1 MQLEEH
7 LCLEPYVLSYN
18 TQIPVHWKSN
28 LLLPGSNVKIKVLA
42 VATHRYFN
50 LSQSSLE
57 EPTASILHY
66 DHGSRWGNHSQ

>member
-7 LCLEPYVLSYN
+7 LCLEPCVLSYN

-28 LLLPGSNVKIKVLA
+28 LLLSGSKVKIKVLA

-50 LSQSSLE
+50 LSQSS
-57 EPTASILHY
+57 
-66 DHGSRWGNHSQ
+66 